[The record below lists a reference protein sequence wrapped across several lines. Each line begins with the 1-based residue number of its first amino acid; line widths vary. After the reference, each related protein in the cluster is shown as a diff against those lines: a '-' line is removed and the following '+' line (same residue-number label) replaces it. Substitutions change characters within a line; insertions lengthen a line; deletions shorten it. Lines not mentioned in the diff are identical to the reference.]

1 MKIFLCAIK
10 FFFLSGTILVLASTS
25 HADVYKW
32 VDKDGKV
39 QYSDQPPLSGD
50 AKKLRRKSKDSGEPA
65 PAAPAGNAAAPAKS
79 IADQE
84 LEFRKRKG
92 EKEEAEKKQKA
103 DAEFAQKNKEYCDS
117 LRNSLRTHGD
127 GTRLVRYNEKGER
140 IFLDDKERAAAKQ
153 NIEERLAKECK

>member
-1 MKIFLCAIK
+1 MKKSLCIIK
-10 FFFLSGTILVLASTS
+10 FFLLSGTIFVLASTS

-50 AKKLRRKSKDSGEPA
+50 AKKLKRKSKDAAESA
-65 PAAPAGNAAAPAKS
+65 PAVPASNVAVPAKS
-79 IADQE
+79 VADQE

-92 EKEEAEKKQKA
+92 EKEEVEKKQKL

-127 GTRLVRYNEKGER
+127 GTRLVRYNDKGER

>member
-1 MKIFLCAIK
+1 MKTFICMIR
-10 FFFLSGTILVLASTS
+10 FFLLSGAIFSIASTS
-25 HADVYKW
+25 YADVYKW

-50 AKKLRRKSKDSGEPA
+50 AKKLKRKSKDAAEPA
-65 PAAPAGNAAAPAKS
+65 SAAPAGNAAVPVKS
-79 IADQE
+79 VADQE

-92 EKEEAEKKQKA
+92 EKEEAEKKQKL
-103 DAEFAQKNKEYCDS
+103 DAEFAQKEKEYCDS